1 MRWILLPILGA
12 ALVAATAPG
21 AAMPSS
27 PNTTDEEIRHLLD
40 AVERSQC
47 TFIRNER
54 EYPAVE
60 ARAHI
65 EMKYNHV
72 RRRVASAEDFIELA
86 ASKSSI
92 TGRPYFVD
100 CRNEPRQKARDWLLR
115 RLRELRDGST

>member
-12 ALVAATAPG
+12 ALVTATAPG
-21 AAMPSS
+21 AAA
-27 PNTTDEEIRHLLD
+27 TTDEEIRHLLD

-115 RLRELRDGST
+115 RLRELLDGST